1 MFDIKTFLNARKA
14 EIFCLEVIKRI
25 LIIANVYQEAILNLV
40 G

>member
-1 MFDIKTFLNARKA
+1 MQQKLK
-14 EIFCLEVIKRI
+14 FCLEVIKRI